1 VRGALN
7 PTSLFRALPL
17 LASLL
22 LTGPVLADET
32 RVIQLRHHSAAE
44 IMPLVQPLL
53 APEDAIRGLD
63 YRLIVR
69 TSDARLREIERVI
82 AQLDTVQRQLRL
94 TVKHVL
100 ARDATRTLAEISGS
114 VGVGAHARVSVPGG
128 HGRDDTG
135 ITMDARKGDDY
146 LRVQAKQ
153 ESGRASGVRTETLRV
168 AEGQTGFIRTGQ
180 SVPYTTRTVRRI
192 NGRSAVQ
199 ETPAYDAIS
208 GFQVRPRVS
217 GQRVALEITPRQA
230 SISNGHSGVANIGE
244 LTTTVQVPLGT
255 WTDLGSVLGEANAAN
270 RSLLQGA
277 REGGEE
283 SWTILLR
290 IEDVTPGVRPETP
303 APPVPVSRR

>member
-17 LASLL
+17 LASLV
-22 LTGPVLADET
+22 LTAPALADET
-32 RVIQLRHHSAAE
+32 RVIQLHHHSAAE

-53 APEDAIRGLD
+53 AAEDAIRGLD

-69 TSDARLREIERVI
+69 TSDARMREIERVI
-82 AQLDTVQRQLRL
+82 TKLDTVQRQLRL

-114 VGVGAHARVSVPGG
+114 VGVGAHARVSVPGS
-128 HGRDDTG
+128 HERDDTG
-135 ITMDARKGDDY
+135 ITMNAHNRDDY

-168 AEGQTGFIRTGQ
+168 AEGQAGFIRTGQ

-192 NGRSAVQ
+192 NGRTVVQ
-199 ETPAYDAIS
+199 ETPAYDATS

-217 GQRVALEITPRQA
+217 GQRVALEITSRQE
-230 SISNGHSGVANIGE
+230 SVGRGHNGVANMGE

-255 WTDLGSVLGEANAAN
+255 WTDLGAVLSGASAAN
-270 RSLLQGA
+270 RSLLQGS
-277 REGGEE
+277 RETGEE

-303 APPVPVSRR
+303 APPVPASRH